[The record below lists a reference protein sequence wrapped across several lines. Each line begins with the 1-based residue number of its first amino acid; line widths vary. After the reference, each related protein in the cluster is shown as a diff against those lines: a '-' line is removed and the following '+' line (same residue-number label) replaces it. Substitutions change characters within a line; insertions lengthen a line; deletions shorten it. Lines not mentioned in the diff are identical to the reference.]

1 MLLLYNFYFY
11 SFALST
17 ERTWFHYISLLI
29 IPCIIYYVT
38 NKETL
43 NLELSNFGHAS
54 RFHLVQDALWS
65 YSAFPPPLSLAPLLC
80 RSSVHAGPEWF
91 FPARWLHE
99 RLAFLLSH
107 RLSEWVTVNQCA
119 QRLDVAAERSWLLQY
134 SWTAKGACRYKR
146 RFVSGFLVMMIGTL
160 LN

>member
-1 MLLLYNFYFY
+1 MHLLPTNYQKSQFCHSILTVWIARQSTSWNYLKSTWITWRPSILNFRCRNYLYM
-11 SFALST
+11 AL
-17 ERTWFHYISLLI
+17 
-29 IPCIIYYVT
+29 
-38 NKETL
+38 
-43 NLELSNFGHAS
+43 
-54 RFHLVQDALWS
+54 LWS

-134 SWTAKGACRYKR
+134 SWTSKGACRYKR